1 MRQPRA
7 ALLPGTV
14 PGIAARALTSL
25 AAKGRTAMNRWAG
38 RKMSAWGALAGMAL
52 LVVLAAAGPVR
63 ASASQAP
70 AAQPEA
76 VPVNAVMD
84 ASLAGVSQTASGQT
98 AAAQPSASQTPASQ
112 TEAAKDTLPASLET
126 ALFRLPKGDPSGPV
140 LAVLTLVSAPGWHA
154 YAVGPAE
161 SGQSARA
168 SLTAGDVQAPA
179 LFPPGT
185 PTPDLLEPDKNVL
198 VYTGRTPIFV
208 PLSEQGRSAA
218 SLTGEMRVFSCSET
232 SCWPSTLAVALPLA
246 GEDVAALPLAEAQ
259 PWWPLFLALRNAALA
274 SPLSA
279 CPEPSLLPGIRP
291 SAASTAVDTAMDTG
305 PAASSQAAP
314 ELTPR
319 SFTPALEVSGLL
331 KAAMLAFAAGFI
343 LNFMPCVLP
352 VVSLKLSG
360 LLAISGE
367 AGRQER
373 RRILREHNFFF
384 ALGIVVYF
392 LLLSLILGAFGLAW
406 GEMFQS
412 PALAIVVAVVL
423 FALSLSLF
431 GVFHLPV
438 VDLKISSGTR
448 GHTRRGAFLT
458 GMLTTLL
465 ATPCSGPFL
474 GGVLAWTLLQP
485 QLVIMIVFA
494 TIGLGMATPYG
505 ILAIWPRLVRFLPRP
520 GVWMQGLERAMA
532 FILAATCLYFLALLP
547 PGRILPTLAAFWA
560 TAVGATLLG
569 RMHLAQSALR
579 GLFLGLVALVVT
591 AGGLTFALTFAPP
604 AEAEWVAYTPE
615 AFAERLGNDNLV
627 LDFTADW
634 CPTCKL
640 LERTVLTPPRV
651 TQWGTR
657 HKAVF
662 MKVDLTR
669 QTPPAMALLRAL
681 GSQSIPVA
689 AFFPAGRD
697 AQAPLVLRD
706 LFTAGQFEQAM
717 DEAFGGPAR
726 TAAPQSAGE

>member
-7 ALLPGTV
+7 VPWPGTV
-14 PGIAARALTSL
+14 PGIAAMAMTSL
-25 AAKGRTAMNRWAG
+25 AETGRPAARTWASRRRPACAG
-38 RKMSAWGALAGMAL
+38 LLLAVLAL
-52 LVVLAAAGPVR
+52 LGLLAAPGRGQAAEDSPQVAAQATAPPVVE
-63 ASASQAP
+63 AAAAP
-70 AAQPEA
+70 AAAP
-76 VPVNAVMD
+76 
-84 ASLAGVSQTASGQT
+84 
-98 AAAQPSASQTPASQ
+98 PASDQ
-112 TEAAKDTLPASLET
+112 EVLPASLET

-168 SLTAGDVQAPA
+168 SLAAGDVPAPA

-185 PTPDLLEPDKNVL
+185 PTPDVLEPDKTVL
-198 VYTGRTPIFV
+198 VYSGRTPVFV
-208 PLSEQGRSAA
+208 PLSEQGRSAPA
-218 SLTGEMRVFSCSET
+218 LTGEVRVFSCSDT

-246 GEDVAALPLAEAQ
+246 GQTGAALPLAETQ

-274 SPLSA
+274 SPLTA
-279 CPEPSLLPGIRP
+279 CPEPSLPPGLRAQG
-291 SAASTAVDTAMDTG
+291 S
-305 PAASSQAAP
+305 PAAQADAQDSRPPSAP
-314 ELTPR
+314 ELSPR
-319 SFTPALEVSGLL
+319 SFTPALEVGSLL
-331 KAAMLAFAAGFI
+331 KAAMLAFVAGFI

-367 AGRQER
+367 EGRQER

-384 ALGIVVYF
+384 ALGIVLYF
-392 LLLSLILGAFGLAW
+392 LILSLVLGAFGLAW

-485 QLVIMIVFA
+485 QHVIMTVFA
-494 TIGLGMATPYG
+494 AIGLGMAAPYA

-520 GVWMQGLERAMA
+520 GVWMQSLERAMA

-547 PGRILPTLAAFWA
+547 PGRILPTLAAFWT
-560 TAVGATLLG
+560 TALGATLLG
-569 RMHLAQSALR
+569 RMHLAQNALR
-579 GLFLGLVALVVT
+579 GMFLGLAALVL
-591 AGGLTFALTFAPP
+591 AGGGLAFALTYAPP
-604 AEAEWVAYTPE
+604 ADAEWVAYTPE
-615 AFAERLGNDNLV
+615 TFAERLGKDNLV

-640 LERTVLTPPRV
+640 LERTVLTPSRV
-651 TQWGTR
+651 AQWGTR

-662 MKVDLTR
+662 MKVDLSR

-689 AFFPAGRD
+689 AFFPAGPG
-697 AQAPLVLRD
+697 AHAPLVLRD

-717 DEAFGGPAR
+717 DEAFGSPAKPPEPHP
-726 TAAPQSAGE
+726 AD

>member
-1 MRQPRA
+1 MVLTSRA
-7 ALLPGTV
+7 APGRPAPTLRACRTRPVRGSLLLVG
-14 PGIAARALTSL
+14 L
-25 AAKGRTAMNRWAG
+25 
-38 RKMSAWGALAGMAL
+38 AL
-52 LVVLAAAGPVR
+52 LVLLAAAGPVR
-63 ASASQAP
+63 SQPVVPAADQPVAAQPQAAAPAAPQTPAFQAAGRPSDVSQPDAPLAVAPQAP
-70 AAQPEA
+70 AGP
-76 VPVNAVMD
+76 D
-84 ASLAGVSQTASGQT
+84 
-98 AAAQPSASQTPASQ
+98 AAAQ
-112 TEAAKDTLPASLET
+112 ETLPASLET

-168 SLTAGDVQAPA
+168 ALTAGDVQAPA

-185 PTPDLLEPDKNVL
+185 PTPDLLEPDKTVL
-198 VYTGRTPIFV
+198 VYAGRTPVFV

-218 SLTGEMRVFSCSET
+218 SLTGEVRVFSCSDT

-246 GEDVAALPLAEAQ
+246 GQDVAALPLAEAQ

-274 SPLSA
+274 SPLTA
-279 CPEPSLLPGIRP
+279 CPDPSLPPGIRQ
-291 SAASTAVDTAMDTG
+291 
-305 PAASSQAAP
+305 PAAVSAPGAAEAPAAP
-314 ELTPR
+314 ALTPR

-367 AGRQER
+367 EGRQER

-392 LLLSLILGAFGLAW
+392 LILSLVLGAFGLAW

-438 VDLKISSGTR
+438 VDLKISTGAR

-485 QLVIMIVFA
+485 QLVIMTVFA
-494 TIGLGMATPYG
+494 AIGLGMATPYG

-532 FILAATCLYFLALLP
+532 FVLAATCLYFLALLP

-560 TAVGATLLG
+560 AAVGATLLG

-579 GLFLGLVALVVT
+579 GLFLGLIALVV
-591 AGGLTFALTFAPP
+591 AGGGLTFALTYAPP

-615 AFAERLGNDNLV
+615 SFAERLGKDNLV

-651 TQWGTR
+651 AQWGTR

-697 AQAPLVLRD
+697 AHEPLVLRD

-726 TAAPQSAGE
+726 TAAPLPTN

>member
-1 MRQPRA
+1 MAPRRLA
-7 ALLPGTV
+7 DCDRCP
-14 PGIAARALTSL
+14 PRPSARRSRPAH
-25 AAKGRTAMNRWAG
+25 GG
-38 RKMSAWGALAGMAL
+38 L
-52 LVVLAAAGPVR
+52 LVVGLILAGLLLGAGRLLAAPPPDSGAV
-63 ASASQAP
+63 AAP
-70 AAQPEA
+70 AAVPTIQPVA
-76 VPVNAVMD
+76 QP
-84 ASLAGVSQTASGQT
+84 
-98 AAAQPSASQTPASQ
+98 AAAPVSPAAPAP
-112 TEAAKDTLPASLET
+112 AAAREQLPASLEP
-126 ALFRLPKGDPSGPV
+126 ALFRLPKGDPSGQV
-140 LAVLTLVSAPGWHA
+140 LAVVTLVSAPGWHA

-168 SLTAGDVQAPA
+168 NLTAGDIQAPA
-179 LFPPGT
+179 LFPPGI
-185 PTPDLLEPDKNVL
+185 PTPDPLEPEKTVL
-198 VYTGRTPIFV
+198 VYEGRTPIFV
-208 PLSEQGRSAA
+208 PLSDQAQSAPA
-218 SLTGEMRVFSCSET
+218 LGGEVRVFSCSET
-232 SCWPSTLAVALPLA
+232 SCWPSTLAVSLPLGGKAA
-246 GEDVAALPLAEAQ
+246 GDLPQAETQ

-274 SPLSA
+274 SPLTA
-279 CPEPSLLPGIRP
+279 CPDPALPASLLRPQGSAPAPAPAALP
-291 SAASTAVDTAMDTG
+291 SAQ
-305 PAASSQAAP
+305 PAAP
-314 ELTPR
+314 DLVPR

-367 AGRQER
+367 EGKQER

-392 LLLSLILGAFGLAW
+392 LLLSLILGAFGMAW

-412 PALAIVVAVVL
+412 PGLAIVVAVVL

-458 GMLTTLL
+458 GALTTLL

-485 QLVIMIVFA
+485 QHVIMTVFA
-494 TIGLGMATPYG
+494 AIGLGMASPYAV
-505 ILAIWPRLVRFLPRP
+505 LAIWPRLVRLLPRP
-520 GVWMQGLERAMA
+520 GAWMQGLERAMA
-532 FILAATCLYFLALLP
+532 FVLAATCLYFLALLP

-560 TAVGATLLG
+560 VAFGATLLG
-569 RMHLAQSALR
+569 RMHLAQSAFR
-579 GLFLGLVALVVT
+579 GALMGVAALAVAGSGLA
-591 AGGLTFALTFAPP
+591 FALTYTPP
-604 AEAEWVAYTPE
+604 VEAEWVAYTPE
-615 AFAERLGNDNLV
+615 TFAERLGRDNLV

-651 TQWGTR
+651 AQWGAR

-689 AFFPAGRD
+689 AFFPAGQR
-697 AQAPLVLRD
+697 ATAPLVLRD

-717 DEAFGGPAR
+717 DEAFGNSVEIPAVHL
-726 TAAPQSAGE
+726 AE